1 MSTILFLLAEGLSLR
16 LTCWPPKITL
26 SLHISFLLKWCRA
39 LQLALGLISILHSL
53 TLGNFFPTFWTSL
66 FHWSLLCF
74 LFLCF
79 FVLHKGTLDFLLCR
93 DYVWMPLCQQVF
105 AKCYINHFYS
115 PFFFKTLVFLN
126 LEALYATW
134 FNVALLFRTSA
145 SHKEIHKDGNMMA
158 KEKQDNLCWWLFW
171 DLDI

>member
-39 LQLALGLISILHSL
+39 LQLALGLISIPHSL

-74 LFLCF
+74 F
-79 FVLHKGTLDFLLCR
+79 FVSLSYIRALLLFCCVEIMFECLSVNKFLLNAISII
-93 DYVWMPLCQQVF
+93 F
-105 AKCYINHFYS
+105 IHHFS
-115 PFFFKTLVFLN
+115 SNLLSFSTLR
-126 LEALYATW
+126 
-134 FNVALLFRTSA
+134 LFMQ
-145 SHKEIHKDGNMMA
+145 H
-158 KEKQDNLCWWLFW
+158 
-171 DLDI
+171 DLM